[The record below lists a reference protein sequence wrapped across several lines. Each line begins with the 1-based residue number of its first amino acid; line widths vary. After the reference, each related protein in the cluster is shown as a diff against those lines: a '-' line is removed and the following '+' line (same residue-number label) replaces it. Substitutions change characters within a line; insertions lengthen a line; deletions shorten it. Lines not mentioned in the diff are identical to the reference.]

1 MTDVFGAIGL
11 LIPLAFLGLVFISGV
26 RIVNEYENGV
36 VFRLGRFVGLKRAGF
51 RWIIPLVE
59 RMVVIDL
66 RTVTRDVPP
75 QDVITRDN
83 VSVKVSAVIYFRV
96 MSADRAV
103 LQVEDYLYASSQL
116 AQTTLRAVV
125 GQVELDELLAER
137 DRVNK
142 DIQRILDVQTE
153 PWGIKVTNVEVKH
166 VDIPADMQRTIARQA
181 EAERERR
188 AKIIAAEGE
197 HQAAER
203 LSLAADVMTRN
214 PATLQL
220 RYLQTL
226 VEITGGGNHTI
237 LPIPLDLLKH
247 FGGSS
252 GTQPRRT
259 GARAPGD
266 LDELRADDD
275 VAGHAGPQ

>member
-1 MTDVFGAIGL
+1 MTDLFGLVGL
-11 LIPLAFLGLVFISGV
+11 LIPLGFLLLVFISGIRV
-26 RIVNEYENGV
+26 VNEYENGV

-51 RWIIPLVE
+51 RWVIPLVE

-66 RTVTRDVPP
+66 RTVARDVPP

-83 VSVKVSAVIYFRV
+83 VSVKVNAVIYFRV
-96 MSADRAV
+96 LSADRAV
-103 LQVEDYLYASSQL
+103 LQVEDYLYATSQL

-125 GQVELDELLAER
+125 GQVELDELLAQR
-137 DRVNK
+137 DRINK
-142 DIQRILDVQTE
+142 DIQRILDIQTD

-166 VDIPADMQRTIARQA
+166 VDIPSDMQRVIARQA

-197 HQAAER
+197 HQAAEK
-203 LSLAADVMTRN
+203 LSMAADVMTQN

-237 LPIPLDLLKH
+237 LPIPIDLLKS
-247 FGGSS
+247 FSTAVSGQARRGG
-252 GTQPRRT
+252 RIE
-259 GARAPGD
+259 
-266 LDELRADDD
+266 DEPLGPDDD

>member
-1 MTDVFGAIGL
+1 MNDVFGAIGL
-11 LIPLAFLGLVFISGV
+11 LIPLGFLALVFISGV

-66 RTVTRDVPP
+66 RTVARDVPP

-83 VSVKVSAVIYFRV
+83 VSVKVNAVIYFRV

-103 LQVEDYLYASSQL
+103 LQVEDYLYATSQL

-137 DRVNK
+137 ERINK
-142 DIQRILDVQTE
+142 DIQRILDAQTD
-153 PWGIKVTNVEVKH
+153 PWGIKVSNVEVKH
-166 VDIPADMQRTIARQA
+166 VDIPGDMQRSIARQA

-197 HQAAER
+197 HQAAEK
-203 LSLAADVMTRN
+203 LSMAADVMTRN

-237 LPIPLDLLKH
+237 LPIPLDLLK
-247 FGGSS
+247 GLGAMN
-252 GTQPRRT
+252 GPQPRKS
-259 GARAPGD
+259 GPRAGGD
-266 LDELRADDD
+266 LDELHADDE
-275 VAGHAGPQ
+275 VAGHARPQ